1 MTRRPKNPKCNALQ
15 IEHENVYKELAAIDT
30 DSVKEGKSE
39 LERIGLENLKS
50 IHFFIRIMIHLLKI
64 SASRP
69 ATRDKKCAYHFV
81 GEQLITNKDFRDK
94 FYKTRVNDD
103 ETKFIIDGEVFCID
117 YKFNT
122 RLPKSNLKEEIKKC
136 NDKIESLLVR
146 PNETGDD
153 SYNSMNSHTTNEIE
167 SDTRPVEIGS
177 CIEDVFWNSVSSD
190 FNFSDESDQFDGLY
204 TY

>member
-1 MTRRPKNPKCNALQ
+1 
-15 IEHENVYKELAAIDT
+15 
-30 DSVKEGKSE
+30 
-39 LERIGLENLKS
+39 
-50 IHFFIRIMIHLLKI
+50 MIHLLKI

-177 CIEDVFWNSVSSD
+177 CVEDAFWNSVSSD
-190 FNFSDESDQFDGLY
+190 FNFSDEYDEFDGNLKDLIKK
-204 TY
+204 

>member
-15 IEHENVYKELAAIDT
+15 IEHEKVYKKLAAIDT
-30 DSVKEGKSE
+30 DSVKKGKSE
-39 LERIGLENLKS
+39 LERIGLRNLNP
-50 IHFFIRIMIHLLKI
+50 IHFFIRIMIHLIKI
-64 SASRP
+64 SGGRP
-69 ATRDKKCAYHFV
+69 ATRDRKCAYHFV
-81 GEQLITNKDFRDK
+81 GEQLITNKDFHDK

-153 SYNSMNSHTTNEIE
+153 SYNSMNSHTTNEIRYK
-167 SDTRPVEIGS
+167 TCRNW
-177 CIEDVFWNSVSSD
+177 FM
-190 FNFSDESDQFDGLY
+190 Y
-204 TY
+204 